1 MLLIYAIC
9 IVLAVLSLALSGR
22 GQIIGLPGDRARRR
36 RGAVPA
42 DAARR
47 ARRSTAA
54 SYRRDVTAPTTSR
67 EPGDRPTSE
76 PASQG
81 RADPLL
87 YSRRVTGAQ
96 MNDLGRV
103 GAYLA
108 LFSEIA
114 IILLVTT
121 LLGVLRG
128 YWLDQRL
135 GTLPILYV
143 VGMLAGFGLGGVG
156 VYRLIVRFLAR
167 FE

>member
-1 MLLIYAIC
+1 
-9 IVLAVLSLALSGR
+9 
-22 GQIIGLPGDRARRR
+22 
-36 RGAVPA
+36 
-42 DAARR
+42 
-47 ARRSTAA
+47 
-54 SYRRDVTAPTTSR
+54 
-67 EPGDRPTSE
+67 
-76 PASQG
+76 
-81 RADPLL
+81 
-87 YSRRVTGAQ
+87 

-121 LLGVLRG
+121 LFGVLAG

-135 GTLPILYV
+135 GTLPLLTV
-143 VGMLAGFGLGGVG
+143 AGMLVGFGLGGVG